1 MHRYVVKRLLM
12 MIPVLLG
19 ITILVFLML
28 HLTPGD
34 PARSMLGDT
43 ASPAEIDEP
52 CLLYPD
58 LTLFLQLQRRSFLPT
73 SQSLQNLYIPILF

>member
-43 ASPAEIDEP
+43 AF
-52 CLLYPD
+52 
-58 LTLFLQLQRRSFLPT
+58 TGGNRST
-73 SQSLQNLYIPILF
+73 S

>member
-34 PARSMLGDT
+34 PARSMLGEYGIT
-43 ASPAEIDEP
+43 GGN
-52 CLLYPD
+52 
-58 LTLFLQLQRRSFLPT
+58 RST
-73 SQSLQNLYIPILF
+73 S

>member
-43 ASPAEIDEP
+43 ASPAEIEVG
-52 CLLYPD
+52 
-58 LTLFLQLQRRSFLPT
+58 
-73 SQSLQNLYIPILF
+73 IE